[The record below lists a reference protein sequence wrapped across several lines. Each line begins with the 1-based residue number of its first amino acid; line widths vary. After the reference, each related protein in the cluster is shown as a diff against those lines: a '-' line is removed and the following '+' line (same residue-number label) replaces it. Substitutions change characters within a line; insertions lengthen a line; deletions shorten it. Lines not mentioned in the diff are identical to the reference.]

1 MTVRTVG
8 FACVSTP
15 LRERLLLRL
24 RFFPPTLR
32 YEAMLEMELR
42 IELRAIEPEGR
53 TGEGG
58 RKREEGGRERE
69 GWREGG
75 KKIRGERE

>member
-32 YEAMLEMELR
+32 YEAMLEIELR
-42 IELRAIEPEGR
+42 IELRAEPEGR

-58 RKREEGGRERE
+58 RKREEGERE
-69 GWREGG
+69 
-75 KKIRGERE
+75 ERKR